1 LDYKNWQLDF
11 FIAVRKRDNYDYISN
26 VPGGGQVN
34 QSNTSGDAWQQ
45 MGIKAVRNCTLR
57 D

>member
-1 LDYKNWQLDF
+1 LDF
-11 FIAVRKRDNYDYISN
+11 ISLENYDYISN

-45 MGIKAVRNCTLR
+45 IGSKQFATAHYGLNGAAVKHVIGT
-57 D
+57 